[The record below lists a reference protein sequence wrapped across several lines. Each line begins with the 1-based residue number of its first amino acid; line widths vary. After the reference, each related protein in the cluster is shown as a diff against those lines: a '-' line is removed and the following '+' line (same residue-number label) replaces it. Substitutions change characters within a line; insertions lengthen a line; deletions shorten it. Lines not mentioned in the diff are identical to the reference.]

1 MKHLRILPWSIAPVL
16 AFALMM
22 GAAQTS
28 IHPKPVNESIHSAGG
43 QQPGP
48 DDCPQQ
54 PGPST
59 TCQVKTDKKTVA
71 IYLHGLMVGRFQRG
85 NKRFE
90 LGVVKRAIDHRFAFN
105 LFDVDDNKLIK
116 PSCNLENVLKGNK
129 KNWVFEIQA
138 GNSKEPIE
146 PLVPYES
153 GPEPSHKACI
163 PPSNKEDY
171 RHILNIEKDMHTGRL
186 GRFKR
191 PFNPVF
197 YFKNGTVKTASLTD
211 CLKAQMVE
219 RDKVECASDIGQIAE
234 VVKVVITLKRGQKL
248 VLRTEDNSIILWEN
262 ENTKDEGEIE
272 GRVLNLPWSP
282 LPCSTCYLEKSY
294 ECMFTCLPT
303 HANSINHDPANGSNL
318 PNATD
323 PNEPEGPPATHFQYY
338 YSLVFQK
345 NRPDRFEL
353 INPKPS
359 QEILDPADR
368 EYKTTVSPYLCGMVL
383 VNKDSS
389 PIKVKN

>member
-1 MKHLRILPWSIAPVL
+1 MKHLRILPWPIASVL

-28 IHPKPVNESIHSAGG
+28 IYSKAAIEPIG

-48 DDCPQQ
+48 DDCPPQ
-54 PGPST
+54 PGPGT
-59 TCQVKTDKKTVA
+59 TCQVKTDKKTVT
-71 IYLHGLMVGRFQRG
+71 IYLHGLMVGRFQG
-85 NKRFE
+85 GSNKRFE
-90 LGVVKRAIDHRFAFN
+90 LGVVKRAIDHSFVFN
-105 LFDVDDNKLIK
+105 LFDGQAVIK
-116 PSCNLENVLKGNK
+116 PACNLESMLKGNK

-138 GNSKEPIE
+138 GTSKEPIE
-146 PLVPYES
+146 PLVPYEC

-171 RHILNIEKDMHTGRL
+171 RNILNIEKDMHTSGL

-219 RDKVECASDIGQIAE
+219 RDKVECAQDIGQIAE
-234 VVKVVITLKRGQKL
+234 VVKVVITLKKNQKL
-248 VLRTEDNSIILWEN
+248 VLRTEDNSIVLWEN
-262 ENTKDEGEIE
+262 ENTKDKGEIE

-282 LPCSTCYLEKSY
+282 RPCSTCYLKEPYK
-294 ECMFTCLPT
+294 CMFTCFTT
-303 HANSINHDPANGSNL
+303 HPNSVNHGPANSSNL

-323 PNEPEGPPATHFQYY
+323 LNEPEESPATHFQYY

-353 INPKPS
+353 INPKPLS
-359 QEILDPADR
+359 RETLERADL
-368 EYKTTVSPYLCGMVL
+368 ESKATVSPYLCGMVL
-383 VNKDSS
+383 VNKGSS
-389 PIKVKN
+389 PIKVK